1 MSLVAFGLLAASG
14 CDNPNSSNYDP
25 MGDAADVAGMTL
37 TDVPLDQIA
46 SCVESTKA
54 AAFLGDAVAQQRW
67 TAAGQS
73 DVTLTQVCTQIGR
86 NDPQALADMQQD
98 WIAEQAVLHA
108 NP

>member
-1 MSLVAFGLLAASG
+1 MLVASG
-14 CDNPNSSNYDP
+14 CEDPNSSNFDP
-25 MGDAADVAGMTL
+25 MGEAADAAGMTL

-54 AAFLGDAVAQQRW
+54 DAFLGDATAQARW
-67 TAAGQS
+67 NSAGQS
-73 DVTLTQVCTQIGR
+73 DVTLTQVCTEIGR
-86 NDPQALADMQQD
+86 NDPKALADMQQN